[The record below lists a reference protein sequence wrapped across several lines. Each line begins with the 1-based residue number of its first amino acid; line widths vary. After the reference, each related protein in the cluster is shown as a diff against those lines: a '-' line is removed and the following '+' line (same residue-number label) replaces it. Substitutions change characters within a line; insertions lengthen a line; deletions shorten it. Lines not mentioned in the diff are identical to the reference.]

1 MPIRFPPWKPRSTGR
16 HSIPQRR
23 PLERVDPVSPAAA
36 PPMDA
41 YDRAIAAILTR
52 NQGMTIPQLL
62 SYLQEANAELRKEL
76 ADLDRRIAEARN
88 KAPFR
93 P

>member
-1 MPIRFPPWKPRSTGR
+1 MPIRFPPWKPGVAGR
-16 HSIPQRR
+16 RNDQRR
-23 PLERVDPVSPAAA
+23 PLQRVAPVGPAAS

-52 NQGMTIPQLL
+52 SPEMTLHNLL
-62 SYLQEANAELRKEL
+62 AYLHAANAELRKEL
-76 ADLDRRIAEARN
+76 ADLDGRIAKARTMS
-88 KAPFR
+88 PFT